1 MSAVLGGIAQAVG
14 SNYLSQQ
21 ITAFTGL
28 LNIIPKGNIGGIA
41 IQATLEERYTDTLI
55 VTEHPVQIGAS
66 ITDHSYLRLPEITI
80 KCGWSNS
87 GQGVIAGLGSALTSL
102 GAGNFASQ
110 AQSAL
115 GVTPTPNT
123 ASSIQGGQISTGDY
137 VGGIYSRLI
146 ALQQSGSYFDVQTS
160 LRLYHNMVL
169 TSINVTRDVKT
180 SQVLMVQASCRQILV
195 VNVSTAQLP
204 PQASQALPM
213 NTASASDN
221 NVGTVST
228 EPQID
233 ASGTPVANAVAPNP
247 SPSTAASLPISE
259 WDDDSVLPALQPA
272 PPSGFDLLTGAA
284 GSFR

>member
-1 MSAVLGGIAQAVG
+1 MSAVIGGIAQAAG
-14 SNYLSQQ
+14 SNYLAQQ
-21 ITAFTGL
+21 VTAFTNL

-55 VTEHPVQIGAS
+55 VTEHPAQIGAS

-110 AQSAL
+110 AQASL

-123 ASSIQGGQISTGDY
+123 TSSIQGGQISTGDY
-137 VGGIYSRLI
+137 VGGVYSRLL
-146 ALQQSGSYFDVQTS
+146 ALQQSGTYFDVQSS

-169 TSINVTRDVKT
+169 TSINVTRDART

-204 PQASQALPM
+204 PQAAQALPM
-213 NTASASDN
+213 STASASDN
-221 NVGTVST
+221 NIGTVNT
-228 EPQID
+228 APQID
-233 ASGTPVANAVAPNP
+233 ASGAPVANAVAPNP

-259 WDDDSVLPALQPA
+259 WDDNSVLPELQPA